1 VPLFM
6 DVHEITGG
14 VAMDRVALAQ
24 ACLEVPGHDV
34 TGTRC
39 RHQQDGRGRWP
50 RSLRPGGPAGSGY
63 WEWVLRSTSL
73 GQ

>member
-1 VPLFM
+1 MPLSM

-34 TGTRC
+34 TGNRACFPPTPASSTR
-39 RHQQDGRGRWP
+39 RLLLTRNP
-50 RSLRPGGPAGSGY
+50 
-63 WEWVLRSTSL
+63 T
-73 GQ
+73 

>member
-1 VPLFM
+1 MPLSM

-34 TGTRC
+34 TGNRAC
-39 RHQQDGRGRWP
+39 FPHYARVVN
-50 RSLRPGGPAGSGY
+50 PGAY
-63 WEWVLRSTSL
+63 C
-73 GQ
+73 